1 MGVALRQAHLIRSA
15 LWFALFSRLSG
26 ASRSLKSGVYRLT
39 PADSPAKMLSQM
51 VNGEVAVIRVT
62 IPEGWTTSQ
71 VVERLVQAHIGTL
84 AEYHRLLSQP
94 GPGMPTPAKG
104 TQDPWEGYLYP
115 ATYAFPWGET
125 ASGAL
130 KLMWKTFQQR
140 AIQGLYRQDP
150 HPPLPLSQWVTL
162 ASIVQAEVARPQ
174 DAPLVAGVFMNRL
187 KSGIPLQSDATVR
200 YAQQLLARSGSKG
213 ASGLQVDSPYNTYLH
228 KGLPP
233 SPIDNPGLV
242 ALKAAL
248 YPAKV
253 PYYYFLSTP
262 DGHMLFATTY
272 QEQLQHLNALRAQP
286 GSPPSGHGKS

>member
-1 MGVALRQAHLIRSA
+1 M
-15 LWFALFSRLSG
+15 
-26 ASRSLKSGVYRLT
+26 LT
-39 PADSPAKMLSQM
+39 QM
-51 VNGEVAVIRVT
+51 VQGEVAVIRVT
-62 IPEGWTTSQ
+62 IPEGWTTAQ
-71 VVERLVQAHIGTL
+71 VVQRLVQAHIGTL
-84 AEYHRLLSQP
+84 PEYRRLLSHP
-94 GPGMPTPAKG
+94 LPGMPTPAKG

-115 ATYAFPWGET
+115 ATYDFPWGET

-130 KLMWKTFQQR
+130 QLMWKTFQAR
-140 AIQGLYRQDP
+140 AIQGLYRRDP

-162 ASIVQAEVARPQ
+162 ASIVQAEVARPE

-200 YAQQLLARSGSKG
+200 YAHEQLAGSGLKG
-213 ASGLQVDSPYNTYLH
+213 AAGVQGDSPYNTYLH

-253 PYYYFLSTP
+253 PYFYFVSTP
-262 DGHMLFATTY
+262 DGRILFATTY
-272 QEQLQHLNALRAQP
+272 QEQLQHLNALKAQP
-286 GSPPSGHGKS
+286 SPAPSGQGKS